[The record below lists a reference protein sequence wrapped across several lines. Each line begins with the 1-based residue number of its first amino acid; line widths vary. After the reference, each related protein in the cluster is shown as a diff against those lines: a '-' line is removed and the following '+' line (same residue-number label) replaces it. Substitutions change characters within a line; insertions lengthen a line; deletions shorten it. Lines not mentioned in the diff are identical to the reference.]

1 MNWEKKNQ
9 LIRHKDLTTVHIN
22 VLKKNT
28 QLNTKV
34 SNLMIIHKKTIQLI
48 LIESSK
54 IFVGDLGFKIE
65 AILGVYLDEQVMS
78 VV

>member
-1 MNWEKKNQ
+1 MREKKS
-9 LIRHKDLTTVHIN
+9 IN
-22 VLKKNT
+22 KTQRFDNCSYKCSKNKNT

-34 SNLMIIHKKTIQLI
+34 SNLMIMHRKLFSLI
-48 LIESSK
+48 LIENSK

-65 AILGVYLDEQVMS
+65 AILDVYIDEQVMS

>member
-1 MNWEKKNQ
+1 
-9 LIRHKDLTTVHIN
+9 
-22 VLKKNT
+22 
-28 QLNTKV
+28 
-34 SNLMIIHKKTIQLI
+34 MIIHKKTIQLI

>member
-1 MNWEKKNQ
+1 MREKKS
-9 LIRHKDLTTVHIN
+9 IN
-22 VLKKNT
+22 KTQRFDNCSYKCIKNKNT

-34 SNLMIIHKKTIQLI
+34 SNLMIMHRKLFSLI
-48 LIESSK
+48 LIENSK

-65 AILGVYLDEQVMS
+65 AILGVYIDEQVMS

>member
-1 MNWEKKNQ
+1 MNSEKKSIKKAQRFDNCSY
-9 LIRHKDLTTVHIN
+9 KCSKN
-22 VLKKNT
+22 KNT

>member
-1 MNWEKKNQ
+1 MREKKS
-9 LIRHKDLTTVHIN
+9 IN
-22 VLKKNT
+22 KTQRFDNCSYKCSKNKNT

-34 SNLMIIHKKTIQLI
+34 SNLMIMHRKLFSLI
-48 LIESSK
+48 LIENSK

-65 AILGVYLDEQVMS
+65 AILGVYIDEQVMS